1 MTTNVPDYQ
10 HLISKIPLEAWQF
23 LSAEVLDDEET
34 GGSLINFE
42 WDSNKHPELEPLNQ
56 LTNEQWDD
64 FIQTS
69 LLNAIQNIDLD
80 DNETEGESE
89 PSDRDDREGGE
100 LD

>member
-10 HLISKIPLEAWQF
+10 DLISKIPQEAWQF
-23 LSAEVLDDEET
+23 VSAEVDEDDET
-34 GGSLINFE
+34 GEALINFE

-64 FIQTS
+64 FIQTA
-69 LLNAIQNIDLD
+69 LQNAIQATNFD
-80 DNETEGESE
+80 DNENDEEPE

>member
-10 HLISKIPLEAWQF
+10 DLISKIPLEAWQF
-23 LSAEVLDDEET
+23 VTAEVDEDEET
-34 GGSLINFE
+34 GEALINFN
-42 WDSNKHPELEPLNQ
+42 WDSIKHPELEPLNQ
-56 LTNEQWDD
+56 LTDEQWDD
-64 FIQTS
+64 FLQTA
-69 LLNAIQNIDLD
+69 LQNAIQNIDLD